1 MVFLVILVM
10 LRGSR
15 TYLGGP
21 AWHLRDSGGSGTL
34 YLLFDSSW
42 EFHGRLQWGQGCDC
56 AHKRVYW
63 VMFAFIR
70 NVDLL
75 LGGSI
80 YMDISNTP
88 ASHWYVFGIKISPR
102 GQITFLVIL

>member
-42 EFHGRLQWGQGCDC
+42 EFHGRLQGT
-56 AHKRVYW
+56 R
-63 VMFAFIR
+63 
-70 NVDLL
+70 L
-75 LGGSI
+75 
-80 YMDISNTP
+80 
-88 ASHWYVFGIKISPR
+88 
-102 GQITFLVIL
+102 